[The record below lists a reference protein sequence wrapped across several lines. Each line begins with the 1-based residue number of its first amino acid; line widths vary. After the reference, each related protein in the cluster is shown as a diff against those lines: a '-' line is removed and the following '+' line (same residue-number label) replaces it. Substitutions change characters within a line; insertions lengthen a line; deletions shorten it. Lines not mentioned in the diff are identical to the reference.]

1 MKKIKDTEY
10 LHISAR
16 IRCIEGQL
24 LTNTQKMRLAEA
36 RTAEEAAK
44 LLQDKGWPDFDWR
57 DMNAV
62 EEAIGQRRQQVM
74 ELLYQHCPVP
84 ALIEVFRLP
93 YDYHNIKAVL
103 KGDAQKVDPQR
114 LLSGSALIPPRELV
128 RMMRDNDLDAMEP
141 AMRQA
146 VVEAREMLARTGDP
160 QLTDILLDRAE
171 QKQTLETAEQTGSE
185 FLVGYVRRKIDC
197 NNLRTALRLTR
208 MGKGLDYAARSI
220 CEGGTIPPQEYY
232 EPLTPERIE
241 HLLAGTPLADA
252 IASARN
258 ALEGGGFAPLDKA
271 CDNILIE
278 YARSARFVPF
288 GEQTVI
294 AYLLASEAEFSA
306 VRSILAGKNAGVS
319 ADKIMERLR
328 VSYVV

>member
-24 LTNTQKMRLAEA
+24 MTHTQLLRLAES

-44 LLQDKGWPDFDWR
+44 QLVDKGWPEFDWR
-57 DMNAV
+57 DMNSL

-74 ELLYQHCPVP
+74 DLLYEHTPLP
-84 ALIEVFRLP
+84 ALVEVFRLP
-93 YDYHNIKAVL
+93 YDYHNIKSVL
-103 KGDAQKVDPQR
+103 KGDAQGIDPAG
-114 LLSGSALIPPRELV
+114 LLSDSAIIAPRELL
-128 RMMRDNDLDAMEP
+128 RMLRDNDLMNMDPIMA
-141 AMRQA
+141 QG
-146 VVEAREMLARTGDP
+146 VTEAREMLARTGDP
-160 QLTDILLDRAE
+160 QLSDIVLDQAQLR
-171 QKQTLETAEQTGSE
+171 QTLEAARSTGSE
-185 FLVGYVRRKIDC
+185 FLLGYVQRQIDC
-197 NNLRTALRLTR
+197 INLRTAVRLTR
-208 MGKGLDYAARSI
+208 MGKGLDYAARAL
-220 CEGGTIPPQEYY
+220 CEGGSLPVSLYF

-241 HLLAGTPLADA
+241 HLLSGTPLADA
-252 IASARN
+252 AMSAKG
-258 ALEGGGFAPLDKA
+258 ALEGAGFAPLDKA

-294 AYLLASEAEFSA
+294 AYLLASEAEFAA
-306 VRSILAGKNAGVS
+306 VRSVLAGKNAGLS